1 MNLMKT
7 IVVMFLTCTTSMTG
21 LAQSQGQT
29 VDDPVAADSKA
40 TTRLFEL
47 CQDPDASPEAVAS
60 AIRDGADLKAEVE
73 APTRP
78 RLLNN
83 REVMQRRT
91 AFQLAV
97 MNARNP
103 EVLEV
108 LIDAGST
115 LTWRTVQLAA
125 KHNSNPEVIAKLKA
139 SYAQVPDAHELNAI
153 NIFLEACK
161 SNESVASIRWFLE
174 TQGADPNAP
183 DSKNMGMTAFQAACG
198 NNPNLDVIELLVD
211 EGGILEAT
219 GRGKISPLMFAAMSN
234 TPETTELLIKA
245 GAKVNDRTQKGMSA
259 YLYAALRSRYPDMFE
274 VLVTNG
280 ANPNAMEYGVNA
292 IEMSAA
298 INQNPGIMT
307 AIIAA
312 GTRLPPLTKRGD
324 SVLEWAFGNESPSV
338 VEALM
343 EAGVDPNPKNAE
355 PPLLA
360 FAGMNENPE
369 VIQALL
375 DAGADVNAR
384 SIKVDIEL
392 LEYKPFFVQ
401 GTTPLMLACTNISTE
416 KIVPFITVFLEGGA
430 NVNDANQGGYTPL
443 MFAVSRKY
451 KNERTADVIR
461 LLIEAGADP
470 SARNKDGVTAR
481 EIAEANPALQRI
493 DLDAAFQSTGSK
505 PG

>member
-1 MNLMKT
+1 MR
-7 IVVMFLTCTTSMTG
+7 
-21 LAQSQGQT
+21 A
-29 VDDPVAADSKA
+29 
-40 TTRLFEL
+40 
-47 CQDPDASPEAVAS
+47 
-60 AIRDGADLKAEVE
+60 
-73 APTRP
+73 

-83 REVMQRRT
+83 RKVMQRRT

-103 EVLEV
+103 EVLEA

-115 LTWRTVQLAA
+115 VRWQTVQLAA

-139 SYAQVPDAHELNAI
+139 WHAEVPDARELNAV
-153 NIFLEACK
+153 NLFSEACE
-161 SNESVASIRWFLE
+161 SNGSVASIRWFLE
-174 TQGADPNAP
+174 TQGANPNAP
-183 DSKNMGMTAFQAACG
+183 DAKSMGMTAFQTACG
-198 NNPNLDVIELLVD
+198 NNPNPEVIKLLID
-211 EGGILEAT
+211 EGGILKAT
-219 GRGKISPLMFAAMSN
+219 RRGKISPLMFAAMSN

-259 YLYAALRSRYPDMFE
+259 YLYAALSSRYPDMFE

-292 IEMSAA
+292 IEMSAS

-312 GTRLPPLTKRGD
+312 GTRIPPLTKRGD
-324 SVLEWAFGNESPSV
+324 SVLEWAFGNKSPSV

-343 EAGVDPNPKNAE
+343 EAGVDPNPRNAE

-384 SIKVDIEL
+384 SIKVDIGL

-401 GTTPLMLACTNISTE
+401 GTTPLMSACTNISTK

-451 KNERTADVIR
+451 MNERTADVIR

-470 SARNKDGVTAR
+470 SARNKDGGTAR